1 MEKITIGQVAT
12 ALAFLVGLIGSI
24 KYFFNLFSKKINNV
38 LKPLVKRIDDLETQS
53 IKRIDCLELQS
64 IKTDLTNFISDV
76 EHNVPKSQIQ
86 RLNAHE
92 LYDKYTKLGG
102 NSYIHEHWEQLLKKG
117 KI

>member
-1 MEKITIGQVAT
+1 MESITLGQVT
-12 ALAFLVGLIGSI
+12 ASLAFLVGLISSI
-24 KYFFNLFSKKINNV
+24 KYIFSLFSKQIDKILN
-38 LKPLVKRIDDLETQS
+38 PLVKRIDD
-53 IKRIDCLELQS
+53 LELQS

-92 LYDKYTKLGG
+92 LYDRYTTLGG
-102 NSYIHEHWEQLLKKG
+102 NSYIHEHWEQLLKKE

>member
-1 MEKITIGQVAT
+1 MESITLGQVGAT
-12 ALAFLVGLIGSI
+12 LAFLVGLISSI
-24 KYFFNLFSKKINNV
+24 KYIFSLFSKRVDSV
-38 LKPLVKRIDDLETQS
+38 LNPLVKRIDD
-53 IKRIDCLELQS
+53 LELQS

-92 LYDKYTKLGG
+92 LYDRYTTLGG
-102 NSYIHEHWEQLLKKG
+102 NSYIHEHWEQLLKKE

>member
-1 MEKITIGQVAT
+1 MENITLGQVAT
-12 ALAFLVGLIGSI
+12 ALAFLVGFISSI
-24 KYFFNLFSKKINNV
+24 KYIFSMFSKQIDKTLN
-38 LKPLVKRIDDLETQS
+38 PLVKRIDDLE
-53 IKRIDCLELQS
+53 IQS

-92 LYDKYTKLGG
+92 LYDKYTKLSG
-102 NSYIHEHWEQLLKKG
+102 NSYIHEHWEQLLKKE

>member
-1 MEKITIGQVAT
+1 MESITLGQVT
-12 ALAFLVGLIGSI
+12 ASLAFLVGLISSI
-24 KYFFNLFSKKINNV
+24 RYIFSLFSKRIDKILN
-38 LKPLVKRIDDLETQS
+38 PLVKRIDDLE
-53 IKRIDCLELQS
+53 RQS

-92 LYDKYTKLGG
+92 LYDKYAKLGG
-102 NSYIHEHWEQLLKKG
+102 NSYIHEHWEQLLKKE

>member
-1 MEKITIGQVAT
+1 MESITLGQVSAT
-12 ALAFLVGLIGSI
+12 LAFLVGLISSI
-24 KYFFNLFSKKINNV
+24 KYIFSLFSKRIDKILN
-38 LKPLVKRIDDLETQS
+38 PLVKRIDD
-53 IKRIDCLELQS
+53 LELQS

-92 LYDKYTKLGG
+92 LYDRYTTLGG

>member
-1 MEKITIGQVAT
+1 MESITLGQVGAT
-12 ALAFLVGLIGSI
+12 LAFLVGLISSI
-24 KYFFNLFSKKINNV
+24 KYIFSLFSKRIDKILN
-38 LKPLVKRIDDLETQS
+38 PLVKRIDD
-53 IKRIDCLELQS
+53 LELQS

-92 LYDKYTKLGG
+92 LYDRYTTLGG
-102 NSYIHEHWEQLLKKG
+102 NSYIHEHWEQLLKKE

>member
-1 MEKITIGQVAT
+1 MESITLGQVT
-12 ALAFLVGLIGSI
+12 ASLAFLVGLISSV
-24 KYFFNLFSKKINNV
+24 KYIFSLFSKRVDKV
-38 LKPLVKRIDDLETQS
+38 LNPLVKRIDD
-53 IKRIDCLELQS
+53 LELQS

-92 LYDKYTKLGG
+92 LYDRYTTLGG
-102 NSYIHEHWEQLLKKG
+102 NSYIHEHWEQLLKKE

>member
-1 MEKITIGQVAT
+1 MESITLGQVGAT
-12 ALAFLVGLIGSI
+12 LAFLVGLISSI
-24 KYFFNLFSKKINNV
+24 RYIFSLFSKRIDKILN
-38 LKPLVKRIDDLETQS
+38 PLVKRIDD
-53 IKRIDCLELQS
+53 LELQS

-92 LYDKYTKLGG
+92 LYDRYTTLGG
-102 NSYIHEHWEQLLKKG
+102 NSYIHEHWENLLKNG

>member
-1 MEKITIGQVAT
+1 MESITLGQVT
-12 ALAFLVGLIGSI
+12 ASLAFLVGLISSI
-24 KYFFNLFSKKINNV
+24 KYIFSLFSKRIDKILN
-38 LKPLVKRIDDLETQS
+38 PLVKRIDD
-53 IKRIDCLELQS
+53 LELQS

-92 LYDKYTKLGG
+92 LYDRYTTLGG
-102 NSYIHEHWEQLLKKG
+102 NSYIHEHWEQLLKKE

>member
-1 MEKITIGQVAT
+1 MESITLGQVSAT
-12 ALAFLVGLIGSI
+12 LAFLVGLISSI
-24 KYFFNLFSKKINNV
+24 KYIFSLFSKRIDKILN
-38 LKPLVKRIDDLETQS
+38 PLVKRIDD
-53 IKRIDCLELQS
+53 LELQS

-92 LYDKYTKLGG
+92 LYDRYTTLGG
-102 NSYIHEHWEQLLKKG
+102 NSYIHEHWEQLLKKE

>member
-1 MEKITIGQVAT
+1 MESITLGQVTAT
-12 ALAFLVGLIGSI
+12 LAFLVGLVSSI
-24 KYFFNLFSKKINNV
+24 KYIFSLFSKRVDKILN
-38 LKPLVKRIDDLETQS
+38 PLVKRIDD
-53 IKRIDCLELQS
+53 LELQS

-92 LYDKYTKLGG
+92 LYDRYTTLGG
-102 NSYIHEHWEQLLKKG
+102 NSYIHEHWEQLLKKE

>member
-1 MEKITIGQVAT
+1 MESITLGQVST
-12 ALAFLVGLIGSI
+12 TLAFLVGLISSI
-24 KYFFNLFSKKINNV
+24 KYIFSLFSKRVDKV
-38 LKPLVKRIDDLETQS
+38 LNPLVKRIDD
-53 IKRIDCLELQS
+53 LELQS

-92 LYDKYTKLGG
+92 LYDRYTTLGG
-102 NSYIHEHWEQLLKKG
+102 NSYIHEHWEQLLKKE

>member
-1 MEKITIGQVAT
+1 MESITLGQVSAT
-12 ALAFLVGLIGSI
+12 FAFLVGLISSI
-24 KYFFNLFSKKINNV
+24 KYIFSLFSKRIDKI
-38 LKPLVKRIDDLETQS
+38 LSPLVKRIDD
-53 IKRIDCLELQS
+53 LELQS

-92 LYDKYTKLGG
+92 LYDKYTTLGG
-102 NSYIHEHWEQLLKKG
+102 NSYIHEHWENLLKKG

>member
-1 MEKITIGQVAT
+1 MESITLGQVT
-12 ALAFLVGLIGSI
+12 ASLAFLVGLISSI
-24 KYFFNLFSKKINNV
+24 RYIFSLFSKRIDKMLN
-38 LKPLVKRIDDLETQS
+38 PLVKRIDD
-53 IKRIDCLELQS
+53 LELQS

-92 LYDKYTKLGG
+92 LYDRYTTLGG
-102 NSYIHEHWEQLLKKG
+102 NSYIHEHWEQLLKKE

>member
-1 MEKITIGQVAT
+1 MESITLGQVT
-12 ALAFLVGLIGSI
+12 ASLAFLVGLISSI
-24 KYFFNLFSKKINNV
+24 KYIFSLFSKRVDKV
-38 LKPLVKRIDDLETQS
+38 LNPLVKRIDD
-53 IKRIDCLELQS
+53 LELQS

-92 LYDKYTKLGG
+92 LYDRYTTLGG
-102 NSYIHEHWEQLLKKG
+102 NSYIHEHWEQLLKKE

>member
-1 MEKITIGQVAT
+1 MESITLGQVT
-12 ALAFLVGLIGSI
+12 ASLAFLVGLISSI
-24 KYFFNLFSKKINNV
+24 RYIFSLFSKRIDKILN
-38 LKPLVKRIDDLETQS
+38 PLVKRIDD
-53 IKRIDCLELQS
+53 LELQS

-92 LYDKYTKLGG
+92 LYDRYTTLGG
-102 NSYIHEHWEQLLKKG
+102 NSYIHEHWEQLLKKE

>member
-1 MEKITIGQVAT
+1 MESITLGQVSAT
-12 ALAFLVGLIGSI
+12 LAFLVGLISSI
-24 KYFFNLFSKKINNV
+24 KYIFSLFSKRVDKV
-38 LKPLVKRIDDLETQS
+38 LNPLVKRIDD
-53 IKRIDCLELQS
+53 LELQS

-92 LYDKYTKLGG
+92 LYDRYTTLGG
-102 NSYIHEHWEQLLKKG
+102 NSYIHEHWEQLLKKE

>member
-1 MEKITIGQVAT
+1 MESITLGQVT
-12 ALAFLVGLIGSI
+12 ASLAFLVGLISSI
-24 KYFFNLFSKKINNV
+24 KYIFSLFSKRIDKILN
-38 LKPLVKRIDDLETQS
+38 PLVKRIDD
-53 IKRIDCLELQS
+53 LELQS

-92 LYDKYTKLGG
+92 LYDRYTTLGG
-102 NSYIHEHWEQLLKKG
+102 NSYIHEHWEKKIKKE

>member
-1 MEKITIGQVAT
+1 MENITLGQVVT
-12 ALAFLVGLIGSI
+12 ALAFLVGFISSI
-24 KYFFNLFSKKINNV
+24 KYIFSMFSKQIDKTLN
-38 LKPLVKRIDDLETQS
+38 PLVKRIDD
-53 IKRIDCLELQS
+53 LELQS

-102 NSYIHEHWEQLLKKG
+102 NSYIHEHWEQLLKKER
-117 KI
+117 I

>member
-1 MEKITIGQVAT
+1 MESITLGQVSAT
-12 ALAFLVGLIGSI
+12 LAFLVGLISSI
-24 KYFFNLFSKKINNV
+24 KYIFSLFSKRIDKILN
-38 LKPLVKRIDDLETQS
+38 PLVKRIDD
-53 IKRIDCLELQS
+53 LELQS

-92 LYDKYTKLGG
+92 LYDRYTTLGG
-102 NSYIHEHWEQLLKKG
+102 NSYIHEHWENLLKNG